1 MQTELAENQ
10 FIPRLYFCISCVCN
24 SVSFY
29 TTIKYCTH
37 TCFPRDHLGSDADSV
52 CVCADLS
59 SVCASSPNIHAA
71 LH

>member
-1 MQTELAENQ
+1 
-10 FIPRLYFCISCVCN
+10 
-24 SVSFY
+24 
-29 TTIKYCTH
+29 
-37 TCFPRDHLGSDADSV
+37 LGSDADSV